1 MRALVYHG
9 ERSVAVENVPDARI
23 EQPTDVLVKITSTN
37 ICGSDLHMYEGRTDV
52 EQGKVLGHENLGQV
66 VEVGSAVVRVKPG
79 DWVCMPFNIACGFCR
94 NCERG
99 KTGFCLT
106 VNPGFAGGAYGYASM
121 GPYAGGQA
129 EMLRVPFGDFNC
141 LKLPPD
147 AQERQEDYVMLADIW
162 PTGYHAT
169 ELAHVSPGES
179 VAVFGA
185 GPVGLMA
192 AYSAVLRGAA
202 EVMVVDHQPDRL
214 RIAEKIGAQPIDT
227 RMGDPVEQILEAT
240 GGHGADKACEC
251 VGWQA
256 HEPQGEEHPELTL
269 NNAVRAVRATGEI
282 GVVGVFVP
290 QDPNSPDALGRE
302 GKLAFDMGTFF
313 QKGLSMGSG
322 QCNVKAYNRQ
332 LRDLIAAG
340 KAEPSFVVSHNLSLD
355 EGPDAYRHFDRR
367 EDGWTKVVLHP

>member
-1 MRALVYHG
+1 
-9 ERSVAVENVPDARI
+9 
-23 EQPTDVLVKITSTN
+23 
-37 ICGSDLHMYEGRTDV
+37 
-52 EQGKVLGHENLGQV
+52 
-66 VEVGSAVVRVKPG
+66 
-79 DWVCMPFNIACGFCR
+79 
-94 NCERG
+94 
-99 KTGFCLT
+99 
-106 VNPGFAGGAYGYASM
+106 
-121 GPYAGGQA
+121 
-129 EMLRVPFGDFNC
+129 
-141 LKLPPD
+141 
-147 AQERQEDYVMLADIW
+147 
-162 PTGYHAT
+162 
-169 ELAHVSPGES
+169 

-202 EVMVVDHQPDRL
+202 QVMVVDHQPDRL
-214 RIAEKIGAQPIDT
+214 RIAEKIGARPIDA

-290 QDPNSPDALGRE
+290 QDPNSPDSLGRD

-340 KAEPSFVVSHNLSLD
+340 KAEPSFVVSHSLSLD
-355 EGPDAYRHFDRR
+355 EGPDAYRHFDQR

>member
-1 MRALVYHG
+1 MRALVYRG
-9 ERSVAVENVPDARI
+9 ERSVAVEQVPDARI
-23 EQPTDVLVKITSTN
+23 EQPTDVLIQVTTTN

-52 EQGKVLGHENLGQV
+52 EEGKVLGHENLGRV

-79 DWVCMPFNIACGFCR
+79 DWVCVPFNIGCGFCR

-99 KTGFCLT
+99 LTGYCLT

-121 GPYAGGQA
+121 GPYSGGQA
-129 EMLRVPFGDFNC
+129 ELLRVPFGDFNC

-147 AQERQEDYVMLADIW
+147 AEERQEDYVMLSDIW

-169 ELAHVSPGES
+169 ELAHVSPGQT

-192 AYSAVLRGAA
+192 AYSAIGRGAA
-202 EVMVVDHQPDRL
+202 DVMVVDHQSDRL
-214 RIAEKIGAQPIDT
+214 RLAEKIGAVPIDPRT
-227 RMGDPVEQILEAT
+227 GDPVEQILERT
-240 GGHGADKACEC
+240 GGHGTDAACEC

-256 HEPQGEEHPELTL
+256 HDPGGDEHPQLAL

-282 GVVGVFVP
+282 GVVGVYVP

-302 GKLAFDMGTFF
+302 GRIAFDMGLFF
-313 QKGLSMGSG
+313 QKGLKMGAG
-322 QCNVKAYNRQ
+322 QCNVKAYNRR
-332 LRDLIAAG
+332 LRDLIATG
-340 KAEPSFVVSHNLSLD
+340 KAEPSFLVSHSLSLD
-355 EGPDAYRHFDRR
+355 EAPDAYRHFDRR